1 MELLLDRVASPIGT
15 ITIISDGALLR
26 ALEFEDYEDRM
37 RRLLRIHVGD
47 YTTKESRNPGGVSD
61 RMRAY
66 FAGDLAAIEDIAVE
80 TGGTPFQREV
90 WTALRLIPAGSTTS
104 YGELAKTIGRPNA
117 VRAVGM
123 ANGSNP
129 IPIVVPCHR
138 VIGSDGTL
146 TGYGGGL
153 PRKRWLLAH
162 EGVVPYQRELSGAM
176 TKRVAASD

>member
-15 ITIISDGALLR
+15 ITIISDGEFLL
-26 ALEFEDYEDRM
+26 ALEFEDYDDRM
-37 RRLLRIHVGD
+37 RRLLKIHVGD
-47 YTTKESRNPGGVSD
+47 FTLKELPNPSGLSD
-61 RMRAY
+61 RIRAY
-66 FAGDLAAIEDIAVE
+66 FAGDLAAIDDIAVE

-90 WTALRLIPAGSTTS
+90 WMALRRIPAGSTTT
-104 YGELAKTIGRPNA
+104 YGELAKTIGRPSA

-138 VIGSDGTL
+138 VIGSNGTL

-162 EGVVPYQRELSGAM
+162 EGATSYQRELAPQ
-176 TKRVAASD
+176 R